1 MAGRGLGE
9 QLLCVSSC
17 VVANREDAWKEK
29 MSEGMAEEMKQRVL
43 LEQQRS
49 EEERSL
55 QEELVKQHELAKG
68 KSLIT

>member
-1 MAGRGLGE
+1 
-9 QLLCVSSC
+9 
-17 VVANREDAWKEK
+17 

>member
-1 MAGRGLGE
+1 M
-9 QLLCVSSC
+9 QLLYSFCVTADHD
-17 VVANREDAWKEK
+17 VARREK
-29 MSEGMAEEMKQRVL
+29 MSEGMAEEMKQHVL

-49 EEERSL
+49 GKQRLL